1 MRVVA
6 PKTQIYAVRA
16 LGIIGRYTPLPL
28 PEGSAEGQSATG
40 EGDATAPKVLT
51 KGDLVKKLTTLLGS
65 TTEAKLIE
73 KLALA
78 LGYMC
83 VGEPGIA
90 HKVPISPSPLAG
102 ARPTPQDSRPPQIPP
117 DTQTDI
123 LNALY
128 GLDKTK
134 SEEIHFSVGEALSC
148 VASGAASAAA
158 KDPLHPEIDDPL
170 DDDDDH
176 HDVSKKR
183 EAEKKAQQ
191 QQQQK
196 DAEGDDKG
204 KQKQKADVP
213 APVEVPYPEVMAG
226 MLTKLFSLVQS
237 GANLSRNAA
246 AIWLLSLLQ
255 HSSTHP
261 ELRSKL
267 ALIQAYFSRLLAGNP
282 PSPGLNAQCSV
293 ECLLCAQVRLDD
305 DADGGDGD
313 AQLNQPIN
321 DRQQRGDAGGGV
333 QGPGHGLRAGRRRDE
348 AGAGRQ
354 PRGDPRHR
362 QGQAGRRSPAQG

>member
-1 MRVVA
+1 
-6 PKTQIYAVRA
+6 VRA
-16 LGIIGRYTPLPL
+16 IGVIGRYSPLPL
-28 PEGSAEGQSATG
+28 PDDPPTVAGGQSDVAATP
-40 EGDATAPKVLT
+40 EVLT
-51 KGDLVKKLTTLLGS
+51 KGVLVKKLTTLLGA
-65 TTEAKLIE
+65 TTEARLIE

-90 HKVPISPSPLAG
+90 YKVFIVVCASAQPVRVAHACICG
-102 ARPTPQDSRPPQIPP
+102 
-117 DTQTDI
+117 QTDI

-128 GLDKTK
+128 ALDKTK

-148 VASGAASAAA
+148 VASGAASSAA

-176 HDVSKKR
+176 DVKKG
-183 EAEKKAQQ
+183 ANAKKAEGQQ
-191 QQQQK
+191 P
-196 DAEGDDKG
+196 A
-204 KQKQKADVP
+204 VP
-213 APVEVPYPEVMAG
+213 APQDVPHPEVMSA

-267 ALIQAYFSRLLAGNP
+267 AAIQAYFSRLLAGN
-282 PSPGLNAQCSV
+282 
-293 ECLLCAQVRLDD
+293 
-305 DADGGDGD
+305 
-313 AQLNQPIN
+313 
-321 DRQQRGDAGGGV
+321 
-333 QGPGHGLRAGRRRDE
+333 HRAHARTHAHAHAHAHAHIE
-348 AGAGRQ
+348 
-354 PRGDPRHR
+354 
-362 QGQAGRRSPAQG
+362 SNL

>member
-1 MRVVA
+1 M
-6 PKTQIYAVRA
+6 RA
-16 LGIIGRYTPLPL
+16 LGIIGRYSPLPL
-28 PEGSAEGQSATG
+28 PEGPAEGQSATG

-90 HKVPISPSPLAG
+90 HKVPISPPLPG
-102 ARPTPQDSRPPQIPP
+102 LTRLTTHDRPKSLR
-117 DTQTDI
+117 TQTDI

-183 EAEKKAQQ
+183 AAEKKAQQ
-191 QQQQK
+191 QQQQNE
-196 DAEGDDKG
+196 AEGDDKG
-204 KQKQKADVP
+204 KQKPDVP

-226 MLTKLFSLVQS
+226 MLAKLFSLVQS

-282 PSPGLNAQCSV
+282 PTLR
-293 ECLLCAQVRLDD
+293 LCAVLCGMHVMRS
-305 DADGGDGD
+305 DASFVF
-313 AQLNQPIN
+313 ALMMTTMMVMHNSLSN
-321 DRQQRGDAGGGV
+321 QQR
-333 QGPGHGLRAGRRRDE
+333 QTTTK
-348 AGAGRQ
+348 
-354 PRGDPRHR
+354 
-362 QGQAGRRSPAQG
+362 